1 MPRLKTPGKGA
12 SKPISFKLD
21 PESERFYRRKAQEN
35 GVSLSDYIRKQL
47 ALGVVTENV
56 SLIDQRLKALIQ
68 QLSGHTPS
76 DGGPGKSVQ
85 TLPSELVQ
93 AVFFSREVLTSIISD
108 RNIQFFHQAQDRAEA
123 ATRKLLGESNG

>member
-1 MPRLKTPGKGA
+1 M
-12 SKPISFKLD
+12 
-21 PESERFYRRKAQEN
+21 
-35 GVSLSDYIRKQL
+35 SLSDYIRKQL

-76 DGGPGKSVQ
+76 DGSPGKSVQ

-123 ATRKLLGESNG
+123 ATKKLLGESNG